1 MKTKDEI
8 KKYEHALLKEVK
20 SLKRHIDYKNNEIEK
35 LAKEYEK
42 YATFQ
47 IGDIFNIDCK
57 SCKIIS
63 TSSVLYPEIT
73 IQYTFESIQDK
84 SKFKNKF
91 SMREDKLLE
100 DIENGVVT
108 VVTKDMIPSKN
119 VRIKAPKIFQVSEIR
134 GCKKI
139 KGKGFNCVFETVD
152 EKRNKTYIQM
162 NLNLYYPNYL
172 ASDDF
177 KEYFKNYNMQFRRRD
192 LIDKSFSYVLYTQ
205 YKNSIIG
212 RRKRLYTENK
222 YWKVDSFKILKEEDL
237 LEILLDFD

>member
-1 MKTKDEI
+1 
-8 KKYEHALLKEVK
+8 
-20 SLKRHIDYKNNEIEK
+20 
-35 LAKEYEK
+35 
-42 YATFQ
+42 
-47 IGDIFNIDCK
+47 
-57 SCKIIS
+57 
-63 TSSVLYPEIT
+63 
-73 IQYTFESIQDK
+73 
-84 SKFKNKF
+84 
-91 SMREDKLLE
+91 MREDKLLE

-119 VRIKAPKIFQVSEIR
+119 VRIKAPKIFQVYEIR
-134 GCKKI
+134 GCKNI
-139 KGKGFNCVFETVD
+139 KDKGFNCVFEAVD

-162 NLNLYYPNYL
+162 NLNPHYSRN
-172 ASDDF
+172 DF
-177 KEYFKNYNMQFRRRD
+177 KEAFKNYNMQFRRRD